1 MDEDTDPE
9 ETEASELPSVI
20 SSSVVIPAPIPLKFQ
35 DSQDDTLK
43 ANIQTYN
50 TMLAV
55 VHGLWGKAS
64 SFGKAIALL
73 NQIEKLIKLRA
84 EIMGHPYGVAV
95 RESNKRYTIYPDD

>member
-1 MDEDTDPE
+1 MSDDELEPQ
-9 ETEASELPSVI
+9 SLPSVI
-20 SSSVVIPAPIPLKFQ
+20 PNGVIIPEPIPLKFQ
-35 DSQDDTLK
+35 DSPDETMK

-55 VHGLWGKAS
+55 VHGLWEKAS

-73 NQIEKLIKLRA
+73 GQIEKLIKLRA

-95 RESNKRYTIYPDD
+95 RESNKRNTIYPDD